1 MQKHTYMYV
10 YVYMIEIKIQCIGI
24 YNQKFNIR
32 KLYIFFNIWRKL
44 CFRSVSPQNEGIRSQ
59 DGTEDG
65 TEGGIIRA

>member
-32 KLYIFFNIWRKL
+32 KLYIFFKYLKKIVFQICQSAK
-44 CFRSVSPQNEGIRSQ
+44 
-59 DGTEDG
+59 
-65 TEGGIIRA
+65 